1 MNIGGKEID
10 ISKLTIED
18 KAQISGEYF
27 LNYSFNRYENQ
38 LIDLETLLSGFDFL
52 ILS

>member
-1 MNIGGKEID
+1 MD

-27 LNYSFNRYENQ
+27 LNYSFNVIQAEVAHP
-38 LIDLETLLSGFDFL
+38 L
-52 ILS
+52 